1 MPVCSRNTISTLAS
15 QDRTR
20 LPSLQFRNAPQA
32 VLRGDALNLGTQPH
46 SIFDGW
52 LTRELWAGAISVH
65 TARTP
70 HWEWQ
75 APVLTPWYDTIIYA
89 SDVFSNTI
97 LHFFTFDTWSNRLP
111 RSTWYFIFLF
121 GSSHH
126 DIWNL
131 LTIYGSCDRDGWNW
145 DTDNF
150 LFTFLFSLPCF
161 VDSQKGSTSWRG
173 ECPGALE
180 GRFFLFC
187 CMILTLLTALLYFI
201 LFYFMHPRFSSCTCA
216 PALIAFLLKQRVF
229 YIFLLRSS

>member
-1 MPVCSRNTISTLAS
+1 MTKAVGDDESMLKSLQEVEQLFEMAQTSVFKLMSSVSSPVCTRDYLLPITDIRNRTPFPSSFVIPSMPVCSRNTISTLAS

-97 LHFFTFDTWSNRLP
+97 F
-111 RSTWYFIFLF
+111 YFPHLTRDRAVFS
-121 GSSHH
+121 GRH
-126 DIWNL
+126 DIFP
-131 LTIYGSCDRDGWNW
+131 Y
-145 DTDNF
+145 
-150 LFTFLFSLPCF
+150 
-161 VDSQKGSTSWRG
+161 
-173 ECPGALE
+173 
-180 GRFFLFC
+180 
-187 CMILTLLTALLYFI
+187 I
-201 LFYFMHPRFSSCTCA
+201 LFIWIKSSRHMKSA
-216 PALIAFLLKQRVF
+216 YDLWIMW
-229 YIFLLRSS
+229 